1 MILDCCVLEC
11 SGAVLT
17 EPILQF
23 QSVRG
28 LCPLEI
34 LLIG

>member
-1 MILDCCVLEC
+1 MIFDCCVLGY

-17 EPILQF
+17 EAILQC

-28 LCPLEI
+28 LCLLII
-34 LLIG
+34 LLIR